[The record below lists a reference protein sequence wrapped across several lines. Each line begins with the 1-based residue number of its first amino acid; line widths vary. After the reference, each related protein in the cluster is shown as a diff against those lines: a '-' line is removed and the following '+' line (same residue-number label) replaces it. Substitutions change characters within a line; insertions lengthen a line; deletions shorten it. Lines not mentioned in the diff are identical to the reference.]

1 MKRMSRALA
10 LVLALIML
18 TSLCACGRQPTTSI
32 IYEDEII
39 YESNAPRDNSDG
51 STSDGNSSGGNGTG
65 GNNSGSTGGKT
76 EVINN
81 CYTSGTKIAKDKITF
96 KVLARD
102 YTGGQCNFAN
112 SDFTKYVEKN
122 LNIKLEWTTCVQS
135 EVSTKLTLAYAS
147 STNPYDLYMGVAPS
161 GHTAY
166 IQQGKL
172 TKLNSYIDK
181 YGTNIK
187 KVFKEYPEAEYIC
200 TAEDNGIYMLPFVN
214 DRQNFCDLLYVN
226 KTWLKAAGKSI
237 PQTTDELRDVLA
249 AFKKKYP
256 SKTPLVCTSDAGQD
270 VGPSVFGMF
279 GISTYHNWLYIDDSN
294 KVQFAPIANEYRD
307 GLRYFNGLF
316 SAGLLSFA
324 SGAPGGIFFPLLIL
338 GTYLGA
344 IYAEAAI
351 AWFGLAPELWQE
363 LVVVSMAG
371 FFAAIVR
378 APMTGIILV
387 FEMTGNLDSL
397 LPLAVV
403 SLTSYTLA
411 DLLGST
417 PIYTALLENLLR
429 PEDKA
434 ASRRNRPGEK
444 VLKGSALDGKCIKD
458 IDWGRHCLIVSIE
471 RGDTAVTPKG
481 DTTLHAGDTL
491 VVMVSQ
497 RRFARDNDRLE
508 ALIDPKS

>member
-1 MKRMSRALA
+1 MGRFSR
-10 LVLALIML
+10 V
-18 TSLCACGRQPTTSI
+18 P
-32 IYEDEII
+32 
-39 YESNAPRDNSDG
+39 N
-51 STSDGNSSGGNGTG
+51 
-65 GNNSGSTGGKT
+65 K
-76 EVINN
+76 
-81 CYTSGTKIAKDKITF
+81 
-96 KVLARD
+96 
-102 YTGGQCNFAN
+102 
-112 SDFTKYVEKN
+112 
-122 LNIKLEWTTCVQS
+122 LNILAVVILVSRIIKNDCVLGFI
-135 EVSTKLTLAYAS
+135 EP
-147 STNPYDLYMGVAPS
+147 N
-161 GHTAY
+161 
-166 IQQGKL
+166 
-172 TKLNSYIDK
+172 
-181 YGTNIK
+181 
-187 KVFKEYPEAEYIC
+187 
-200 TAEDNGIYMLPFVN
+200 
-214 DRQNFCDLLYVN
+214 
-226 KTWLKAAGKSI
+226 AAG
-237 PQTTDELRDVLA
+237 
-249 AFKKKYP
+249 
-256 SKTPLVCTSDAGQD
+256 G
-270 VGPSVFGMF
+270 GFGL
-279 GISTYHNWLYIDDSN
+279 I
-294 KVQFAPIANEYRD
+294 PIAAAGN
-307 GLRYFNGLF
+307 F
-316 SAGLLSFA
+316 SVGLLLFMFISRVITTVLCFS

-434 ASRRNRPGEK
+434 AARRNRPGEK
-444 VLKGSALDGKCIKD
+444 VLKTYVLPLGSALDGKCIKD